1 MAAGSAMEQP
11 LWLLVPW
18 AVFALAL
25 GFKFWRITALV
36 RQHLLAGPSGTEQVR
51 QQLERI
57 WLKDP
62 ASAGERGWRNE
73 RTT

>member
-1 MAAGSAMEQP
+1 MEQP

-25 GFKFWRITALV
+25 GFKFWRVTALV
-36 RQHLLAGPSGTEQVR
+36 RQHLLASPASTEQVR
-51 QQLERI
+51 QRLERI

-62 ASAGERGWRNE
+62 AAAGERGRPNE
-73 RTT
+73 RPT